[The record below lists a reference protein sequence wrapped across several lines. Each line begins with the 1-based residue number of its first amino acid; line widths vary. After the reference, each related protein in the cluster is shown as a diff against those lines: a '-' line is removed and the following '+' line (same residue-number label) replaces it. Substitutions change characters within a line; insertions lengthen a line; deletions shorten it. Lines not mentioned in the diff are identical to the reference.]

1 MELNKE
7 ELEYLVNHVES
18 RVKDGRYFV
27 DNIENLV
34 SKNKDGSVRK
44 NTGTKYEMADEWAE
58 DLKFLEQLLE
68 KLAYGLVAVSIGVS
82 K

>member
-18 RVKDGRYFV
+18 RVSDGRYFV

-44 NTGTKYEMADEWAE
+44 NTETKYEMADEWAE
-58 DLKFLEQLLE
+58 DLKFLEPLLE
-68 KLAYGLVAVSIGVS
+68 KLAYGLVAVSIGAS